1 MNRLFLMCARHG
13 RNLNGES
20 PKSTLVVG
28 RKLNTLS
35 VTGLLLHSDHR
46 FRRTAEEHIRLD
58 R

>member
-1 MNRLFLMCARHG
+1 MCARHG